1 MKIEH
6 PSLTHIPALK
16 ALWQEAF
23 GDSEAFIDTFFQTGF
38 APEHCLCVT
47 EGTDLAAAAY
57 WFDCI
62 YDAGKAAYIYAVAT
76 AKAYRGRGCCRALMD
91 AIGQCLAEQGYV
103 CAILVPGDDSLAGM
117 YAAMGYRFFGGM
129 TQLQASAGEEA
140 LALTEVS
147 VSQYALLRRQ
157 MLPQGSVVQEGKNLD
172 FLRKH
177 YRFYHGAEVL
187 LVASVTEQSLFA
199 PEFLGDPALL
209 GNILTAL
216 QLPKGA
222 FRMPGQEHF
231 AMCRMLQSVS
241 PPKYFAFAFD

>member
-1 MKIEH
+1 MNIKQ
-6 PSLTHIPALK
+6 LK
-16 ALWQEAF
+16 NLWKAAF
-23 GDSEAFIDTFFQTGF
+23 GDPDEAIDTFFRLAF
-38 APEHCLCVT
+38 SPERCHYLEEDGRIVSA
-47 EGTDLAAAAY
+47 LY
-57 WFDCI
+57 WLDCSCQ
-62 YDAGKAAYIYAVAT
+62 DEKLAYIYAVAT

-117 YAAMGYRFFGGM
+117 YGAMGYRFFGGT

-140 LALTEVS
+140 LELTEIS

-157 MLPQGSVVQEGKNLD
+157 RLPQGSVVQEGKNLD

-209 GNILTAL
+209 DHILTAL
-216 QLPKGA
+216 QLPKGV